1 MLAGKGERMKTVID
15 AARIAEEKA
24 KLRLTLD
31 QAITAIVHG
40 NIDFVLGY
48 SGPEWYCHFDSY
60 EGPTHEESGS
70 PCGTGNT
77 PQEALDDLIEKL
89 ED

>member
-1 MLAGKGERMKTVID
+1 MKTVID

-31 QAITAIVHG
+31 QISVLFTCCGHP
-40 NIDFVLGY
+40 DWLLRLDKLVLGY
-48 SGPEWYCHFDSY
+48 SGPEWFCHFDNY
-60 EGPTHEESGS
+60 EGPTPDEAGS
-70 PCGTGNT
+70 PCGIGNT
-77 PQEALDDLIEKL
+77 PQDALDDLIEKL